1 VRRKSE
7 RLTRYEA
14 GVTGA
19 FTTESIRHVERV
31 TVGRAWPRLDYILA
45 VTVGALLLIGLT
57 MVYSSTFDMAL
68 QANQSPTTY
77 LMRQSIGMAIGLVIL
92 FFMAWLDYSH
102 LHRISIPLL
111 GVVLASL
118 LLVLIIGQGRF
129 GATRTFLNGS
139 LQPSELAKLAV
150 VIYIAD
156 WLSSKGEKIRD
167 ISYGLVPFGVLIGVI
182 AGLIVL
188 EPNFST
194 ALLVVAT
201 AGIMFFL
208 AGAELKQIV
217 GGSVIAAFTFGLL
230 IMNSAHGRERIS
242 SFTSMFSDA
251 GQTTWQL
258 QQSLV
263 AIGSGGLLG
272 HGLGTSQQ
280 KLGYLPLPHSDSI
293 FAVLGEEMG
302 LIGCLIVI
310 GLFAVLAYR
319 GFKIA
324 SQATDVFGALLAA
337 GATSWL
343 VLEAVFNV
351 AAMTGLMPFTGIP
364 LPFISYGRSSLVSAM
379 AAVGI
384 LLSVSRGTRRS
395 NWQSRQSSAAF
406 DLGRRDG
413 RSRVSRA
420 GSR

>member
-1 VRRKSE
+1 MKRRG
-7 RLTRYEA
+7 RTTRYEA
-14 GVTGA
+14 GVSA
-19 FTTESIRHVERV
+19 LATESLRRIGQV
-31 TVGRAWPRLDYILA
+31 TSSKAWPRLDYMLA
-45 VTVGALLLIGLT
+45 VTVGALVIIGMM
-57 MVYSSTFDMAL
+57 MVYSSTFDMAYQSN
-68 QANQSPTTY
+68 QAPTTY
-77 LMRQSIGMAIGLVIL
+77 LVRQLVGLGLGLAILL
-92 FFMAWLDYSH
+92 ALTWLDYSY
-102 LHRISIPLL
+102 LHTISIPLM
-111 GVVLASL
+111 GIVLAA
-118 LLVLIIGQGRF
+118 LVLVLVIGEDRY
-129 GATRTFLNGS
+129 GATRTFFNGS
-139 LQPSELAKLAV
+139 VQPSELAKLAV

-156 WLSSKGEKIRD
+156 WLASKGEKIRD
-167 ISYGLVPFGVLIGVI
+167 TSYGLIPFGVLIGSV

-194 ALLVVAT
+194 ALLIVAM

-208 AGAELKQIV
+208 AGADLRQLIA
-217 GGSVIAAFTFGLL
+217 GTGIAAFTFGLL
-230 IMNSAHGRERIS
+230 IMNSAHGRERIT
-242 SFTSMFSDA
+242 SFLKLLSDP
-251 GQTTWQL
+251 TTASWQL

-272 HGLGTSQQ
+272 NGLGTSQQ

-293 FAVLGEEMG
+293 FAVVGEEMG
-302 LIGCLIVI
+302 LVGCLIVV

-324 SQATDVFGALLAA
+324 SQAPDVFGALIAA

-343 VLEAVFNV
+343 VLEAAFNI

-364 LPFISYGRSSLVSAM
+364 LPFISYGRSALVSAM
-379 AAVGI
+379 AAVGL

-395 NWQSRQSSAAF
+395 SKPSRQGSAAF

-413 RSRVSRA
+413 RSRLSRP

>member
-1 VRRKSE
+1 MASESLRRIE
-7 RLTRYEA
+7 Q
-14 GVTGA
+14 VT
-19 FTTESIRHVERV
+19 SPK
-31 TVGRAWPRLDYILA
+31 AWPRLDYLLA
-45 VTVGALLLIGLT
+45 VTVGALIIIGMM
-57 MVYSSTFDMAL
+57 MVYSSTFDMAY
-68 QANQSPTTY
+68 QSDQPPTAF
-77 LMRQSIGMAIGLVIL
+77 LVRQLIGMGIGLAVIL
-92 FFMAWLDYSH
+92 ALTWLDYSY
-102 LHRISIPLL
+102 LHRISIPLM
-111 GVVLASL
+111 GVVLAA
-118 LLVLIIGQGRF
+118 LVLVLVVGQNRY

-139 LQPSELAKLAV
+139 IQPSELAKLAV

-156 WLSSKGEKIRD
+156 WLASKGEKIRD
-167 ISYGLVPFGVLIGVI
+167 TSYGLIPFGVLIGII

-194 ALLVVAT
+194 ALLIIAT

-208 AGAELKQIV
+208 AGADLKQLIA
-217 GGSVIAAFTFGLL
+217 GTGIAALTFGLL
-230 IMNSAHGRERIS
+230 IMNSAHGRERIT
-242 SFTSMFSDA
+242 SFAKLLSDPTA
-251 GQTTWQL
+251 ASWQL

-293 FAVLGEEMG
+293 FAVIGEEMG
-302 LIGCLIVI
+302 LIGCLVVI

-324 SQATDVFGALLAA
+324 AQASDVFGALLAA

-343 VLEAVFNV
+343 VLEAAFNI

-379 AAVGI
+379 AAVGL

-395 NWQSRQSSAAF
+395 SKQSRQSSAAF
-406 DLGRRDG
+406 DFGRRDG
-413 RSRVSRA
+413 RSRLSRS

>member
-1 VRRKSE
+1 MAYQLDQPPTAFLVRQ
-7 RLTRYEA
+7 
-14 GVTGA
+14 
-19 FTTESIRHVERV
+19 
-31 TVGRAWPRLDYILA
+31 
-45 VTVGALLLIGLT
+45 LIG
-57 MVYSSTFDMAL
+57 M
-68 QANQSPTTY
+68 
-77 LMRQSIGMAIGLVIL
+77 GIGLAML
-92 FFMAWLDYSH
+92 LALTWLDYSY
-102 LHRISIPLL
+102 LHRISIPLMGL
-111 GVVLASL
+111 VLAA
-118 LLVLIIGQGRF
+118 LVLVLVIGQSRY

-139 LQPSELAKLAV
+139 FQPSELAKLAV

-156 WLSSKGEKIRD
+156 WLASKGEKIRD
-167 ISYGLVPFGVLIGVI
+167 TSYGLIPFGVLIGII

-194 ALLVVAT
+194 ALLIVAT

-208 AGAELKQIV
+208 AGADLRQLIA
-217 GGSVIAAFTFGLL
+217 GTGIAAFTFGIL
-230 IMNSAHGRERIS
+230 IMNSAHGRERIT
-242 SFTSMFSDA
+242 SFVKLLSDPA
-251 GQTTWQL
+251 TASWQL

-293 FAVLGEEMG
+293 FAVIGEEMG
-302 LIGCLIVI
+302 LIGCLVVI

-324 SQATDVFGALLAA
+324 AQASDVFGALLAA

-343 VLEAVFNV
+343 VLEAAFNIG
-351 AAMTGLMPFTGIP
+351 AMTGVMPFTGIP

-379 AAVGI
+379 AAVGL

-395 NWQSRQSSAAF
+395 SKQSRQGSAAF
-406 DLGRRDG
+406 DFGRRDG
-413 RSRVSRA
+413 RSRLSRS